1 MNARKIVSID
11 RTKSQA
17 SNLCQHTCTLTARTF
32 RKIRRSLLVLM
43 SAVSIV
49 LTSLLFPQQAS
60 ARSILCERYDH
71 GCLLFSGYN
80 GQSTWGYPVDSR
92 GHNCT
97 NYAAYR
103 LARNG
108 VNNPGNLG
116 DGYQWADSARS
127 KGIPV
132 NSTPAVGSIA
142 QWNKITTNNFAPNG
156 HVAYV
161 EAVTDSYIEVTE
173 SNWGGPGRRTRH
185 DRGQWDWPSNF
196 IHFNG
201 SGTFNGVGNATYRGS
216 TLTPG
221 QQIGANQYTLSDDGR
236 FVLMM
241 QDDGNLVIYGPGR
254 RAYWAS
260 NTAGNSGAFLAVQG
274 DGNIV
279 IYTSAYRPIWASH
292 TYGKG
297 TQRLVM
303 QGDGNLVAYTS
314 GDNPVWASHSSQAGP
329 YPIYK
334 GGDQIQA
341 GQVLNPNEYL
351 RSGNQLRFA
360 VMQDDGNL
368 VLYEP
373 GYMPYWASNTGGNSG
388 AFLAVQGDGN
398 IVIYTSAYRP
408 IWASHTYGKGTQ
420 RLVMQGDGN
429 LVAYTSGGL
438 AVWASNTVR

>member
-1 MNARKIVSID
+1 MVVLAMMMVLAGAMTNPQPVSAGSGDNYPEPWRSKPID
-11 RTKSQA
+11 FYVD
-17 SNLCQHTCTLTARTF
+17 N
-32 RKIRRSLLVLM
+32 
-43 SAVSIV
+43 
-49 LTSLLFPQQAS
+49 
-60 ARSILCERYDH
+60 
-71 GCLLFSGYN
+71 
-80 GQSTWGYPVDSR
+80 WGYYSR
-92 GHNCT
+92 NCT
-97 NYAAYR
+97 SWVAWA
-103 LARNG
+103 LHDRNG
-108 VNNPGNLG
+108 FTMPRAGHATNWGVWAQNNGYAVN
-116 DGYQWADSARS
+116 D
-127 KGIPV
+127 
-132 NSTPAVGSIA
+132 TPAVGAVAWWTAYAKDNTWNVGQFGHIA
-142 QWNKITTNNFAPNG
+142 WVSAVNG
-156 HVAYV
+156 NTVTVEEYNISGSGAYRKRDM
-161 EAVTDSYIEVTE
+161 AA
-173 SNWGGPGRRTRH
+173 SNAKY
-185 DRGQWDWPSNF
+185 
-196 IHFNG
+196 IHFKDINSG
-201 SGTFNGVGNATYRGS
+201 SGGGFGGVGNATYRGS

-221 QQIGANQYTLSDDGR
+221 QQMEANQYILSDDGR

-241 QDDGNLVIYGPGR
+241 QGDGNLVIYGPGR

-260 NTAGNSGAFLAVQG
+260 NTGGNSGAFLAVQG

-303 QGDGNLVAYTS
+303 QGDGNLVAYTPA
-314 GDNPVWASHSSQAGP
+314 DNPIWASHSSQAGP

-429 LVAYTSGGL
+429 LVAYTPGEL